1 MFLRGTDYIQKSL
14 DGIFFSFHLCIMNIE
29 EVYKHSTAFFTVV
42 TKDTL
47 YRCCSI
53 SVCCQRVNLLLL
65 FHPAMFYVA
74 SFHKNFCKSTVI
86 KR

>member
-1 MFLRGTDYIQKSL
+1 MFLRGTDCILKSL
-14 DGIFFSFHLCIMNIE
+14 DGIVFSSHLCIMNIE

-47 YRCCSI
+47 YLCCSI

-65 FHPAMFYVA
+65 FRLVM
-74 SFHKNFCKSTVI
+74 
-86 KR
+86 